1 MKGPI
6 ANIVLAEADT
16 NSEEIHDESE
26 AAEKGKEQRFET
38 GTASES

>member
-1 MKGPI
+1 MQGPI

-16 NSEEIHDESE
+16 NSEDIHESE